1 MEQNLDLPL
10 LSLSS
15 WTQNEAM
22 MEVIIF
28 CMPARIRRFSSRWRF
43 SGDNCS
49 ASDLEQF
56 LPLVSGG
63 GSDKLRVIDLAGA
76 LKAHGSLSP
85 SPPMLSNGAVANV
98 WSCCYLWLN
107 GQGSLS
113 ICSIGIDYTVDGHG
127 VSGGSW

>member
-15 WTQNEAM
+15 WTQNEAI

-28 CMPARIRRFSSRWRF
+28 CMPARTRRFSSRWRF
-43 SGDNCS
+43 SGDICS

-76 LKAHGSLSP
+76 LKAHGSLSR
-85 SPPMLSNGAVANV
+85 AVANV

-113 ICSIGIDYTVDGHG
+113 IGSIGIDYTVDGHG